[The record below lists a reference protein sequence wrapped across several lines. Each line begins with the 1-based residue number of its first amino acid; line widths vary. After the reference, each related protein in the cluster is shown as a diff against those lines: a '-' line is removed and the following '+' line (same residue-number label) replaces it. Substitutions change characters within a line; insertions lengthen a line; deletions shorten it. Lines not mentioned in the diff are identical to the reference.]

1 MLSFMPDLTL
11 LRNTDPEPT
20 LPKFESGSNHNH
32 ADGLYTGSEDAA
44 GAVDTLYIFGLLTTN
59 RTPDNE

>member
-44 GAVDTLYIFGLLTTN
+44 GAVDTLYIFV
-59 RTPDNE
+59 